1 MTISRDDSIGIVGA
15 GLSGLLLANQLI
27 ARGYEVT
34 LFGEKDNRN
43 QILGSWR
50 NAATPSPQKHYVLG
64 NWHSWEFQFNNQKFL
79 QKGAKYHY
87 EVIDG
92 KAMKLDIENSLQR
105 VSNCTR
111 ILENIA
117 SIKRHDR
124 GHEVSFES
132 GRQSVPVDFLVDTRP
147 PFRATSCCVQQF
159 MGLYV
164 NIAPSDIGLD
174 KPLIMDYG
182 SCGTEKDNSAFI
194 YALPLSNGRVLI
206 EATTFDVKVRN
217 DSFFLRNIESWWSL
231 RTEQNLKD
239 KIECKESGILPMG
252 KIKPRFNPENSFGSA
267 GGATRPATGY
277 TLVGIERQL
286 QTTDLW
292 TISGGIPKFEFSKL
306 SQFMDSK
313 FLRVLR
319 NEPSSMREIFHE
331 MARGMTGDEFARFL
345 SDRFNLRIAAKVI
358 YKMPKRL
365 FLRNLFR

>member
-1 MTISRDDSIGIVGA
+1 M
-15 GLSGLLLANQLI
+15 
-27 ARGYEVT
+27 
-34 LFGEKDNRN
+34 
-43 QILGSWR
+43 
-50 NAATPSPQKHYVLG
+50 
-64 NWHSWEFQFNNQKFL
+64 
-79 QKGAKYHY
+79 
-87 EVIDG
+87 
-92 KAMKLDIENSLQR
+92 
-105 VSNCTR
+105 
-111 ILENIA
+111 
-117 SIKRHDR
+117 
-124 GHEVSFES
+124 
-132 GRQSVPVDFLVDTRP
+132 
-147 PFRATSCCVQQF
+147 
-159 MGLYV
+159 
-164 NIAPSDIGLD
+164 
-174 KPLIMDYG
+174 
-182 SCGTEKDNSAFI
+182 
-194 YALPLSNGRVLI
+194 
-206 EATTFDVKVRN
+206 
-217 DSFFLRNIESWWSL
+217 RNIESWWSL

-286 QTTDLW
+286 QMTDLW
-292 TISGGIPKFEFSKL
+292 TKGGGIPKFEFSKL